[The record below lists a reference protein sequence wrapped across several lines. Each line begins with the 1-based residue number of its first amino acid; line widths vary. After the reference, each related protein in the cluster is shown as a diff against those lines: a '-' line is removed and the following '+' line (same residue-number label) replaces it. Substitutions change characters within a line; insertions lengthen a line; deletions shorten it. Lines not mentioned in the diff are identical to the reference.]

1 MAAKLKN
8 QLTSTF
14 KMHGLTLRRYFV
26 DFLRYDSLYITSYKS
41 DKNNEF

>member
-14 KMHGLTLRRYFV
+14 KMHGLTLRREFV
-26 DFLRYDSLYITSYKS
+26 YFLRYDSHYITSYKS
-41 DKNNEF
+41 DKNDEF